1 MWKKEN
7 LRKNFLRV
15 KQLADQNLGRSE
27 KSEVLSEDLLAIEKR
42 VETVKQVCSNIN
54 KKLGSSLQAQG
65 ENIEKRLKK
74 LPETSLAHTLIESST
89 LLGTG
94 TESVL
99 GLICQLCG
107 EAQNILAREQLQYE
121 INVEK
126 EVLGPLQAIFD
137 NDIPAIMKARKHL
150 TKTTLDMDSAK
161 GRLTTAVRQ
170 SHVPGTNIASAAAK
184 ADVIKEEY
192 EEASAK
198 VEHVKDSLAVEMSNF
213 IAKETEHSQKLLAL
227 VEAQAAYHKKALEAI
242 QVVIP
247 RMQHAIENNPTKP
260 VFGHPLE
267 EHLRVT
273 GRDIAVVLE
282 ACVMTLLL
290 TGMDEEGLFR
300 IGGASSKLK
309 KLKACFD
316 ANIVDMEEFRHDPHT
331 VAGALKQYLRE
342 LPEPLLTYQLY
353 SDFMEAASLPKD
365 KLHPA
370 LKKVVDTLPRIN
382 YNNFRYLIKFLD
394 KLAKNSDKNKMS
406 AGNIAIVI
414 APNLLWSPGENAPN
428 MLTTGSLSTIIDAI
442 LSNADFFFPGDL
454 EFAKTLRGTAPAMS
468 TENVNI
474 STQDKTDSQSTPPS
488 DISRQSS
495 IRNSRLDFY
504 NNQVPSQNSRTSS
517 QSSFLEGRHNSG
529 SASESSDIFLDTNIL
544 CDNISLDE
552 SLSAAEGES
561 SSPRSR
567 NLSSAQTNHS
577 ANQSPIRY
585 NNINHSRTGS
595 SSPRSRSVPP
605 AQVAKSFHSDVY
617 STVTALQ
624 SLGSSSGSW
633 SDYFSK
639 VQAVRDET
647 FHHTPSTQSTGAS
660 NQGKGDTTPPIPPS
674 DTSVQNSGETTEE
687 SKGAPSNLTSKKEFD
702 FSNVGEHTPPSMSP
716 SQTRADQRPLEINS
730 TLAIQSNNLSVS
742 PSINRPVSPVSPGI
756 DVSYGQDNQSPEQY
770 GTQKRTAKKP
780 APPPPPDRPYTVAVT
795 ASVTKQNTNPYQ
807 TWPRHQ
813 GAPLASP
820 EIGSS
825 TVDIEEE
832 TIPTK
837 PAIVDRPHP
846 PDRPTGP
853 PPDRPKAPPPLA
865 PHPQGHNRS
874 ASTGAMFI
882 NQQAPLQESP
892 NGQDKEGSKSDG
904 VRQEAM

>member
-552 SLSAAEGES
+552 SLSAAE
-561 SSPRSR
+561 
-567 NLSSAQTNHS
+567 
-577 ANQSPIRY
+577 
-585 NNINHSRTGS
+585 
-595 SSPRSRSVPP
+595 
-605 AQVAKSFHSDVY
+605 
-617 STVTALQ
+617 
-624 SLGSSSGSW
+624 
-633 SDYFSK
+633 
-639 VQAVRDET
+639 
-647 FHHTPSTQSTGAS
+647 
-660 NQGKGDTTPPIPPS
+660 
-674 DTSVQNSGETTEE
+674 
-687 SKGAPSNLTSKKEFD
+687 EFD

-892 NGQDKEGSKSDG
+892 NGQGLFSSRESLENEPHILTSPSDSSLSSFQIDKHGSSKRASRPTPPPPPPPLNKESEDTHL
-904 VRQEAM
+904 

>member
-442 LSNADFFFPGDL
+442 LSNADFFFPG
-454 EFAKTLRGTAPAMS
+454 
-468 TENVNI
+468 
-474 STQDKTDSQSTPPS
+474 
-488 DISRQSS
+488 
-495 IRNSRLDFY
+495 
-504 NNQVPSQNSRTSS
+504 
-517 QSSFLEGRHNSG
+517 
-529 SASESSDIFLDTNIL
+529 
-544 CDNISLDE
+544 
-552 SLSAAEGES
+552 
-561 SSPRSR
+561 
-567 NLSSAQTNHS
+567 
-577 ANQSPIRY
+577 
-585 NNINHSRTGS
+585 
-595 SSPRSRSVPP
+595 
-605 AQVAKSFHSDVY
+605 
-617 STVTALQ
+617 
-624 SLGSSSGSW
+624 
-633 SDYFSK
+633 
-639 VQAVRDET
+639 
-647 FHHTPSTQSTGAS
+647 
-660 NQGKGDTTPPIPPS
+660 
-674 DTSVQNSGETTEE
+674 
-687 SKGAPSNLTSKKEFD
+687 EFD

-892 NGQDKEGSKSDG
+892 NGQGLFSSRESLENEPHILTSPSDSSLSSFQIDKHGSSKRASRPTPPPPPPPLNKESEDTHL
-904 VRQEAM
+904 